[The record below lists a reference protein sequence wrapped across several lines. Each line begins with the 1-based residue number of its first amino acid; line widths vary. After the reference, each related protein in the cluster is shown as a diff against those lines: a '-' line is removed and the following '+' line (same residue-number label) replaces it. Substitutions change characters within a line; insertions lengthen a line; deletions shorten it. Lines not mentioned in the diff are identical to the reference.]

1 MDNTIHYSNKVGF
14 LWVVSKARVAT
25 VRFFQRTLKSIRL
38 MRSVARER
46 RVLARL
52 SDRELRDMGIS
63 RADAQLE
70 ARRSRFD
77 LPEYR
82 KP

>member
-38 MRSVARER
+38 MRSV
-46 RVLARL
+46 
-52 SDRELRDMGIS
+52 IKI
-63 RADAQLE
+63 
-70 ARRSRFD
+70 RFA
-77 LPEYR
+77 
-82 KP
+82 